1 MKINPIL
8 SLINA
13 SIQIMENNYYSLKEI
28 AEDFVF
34 QTYKNEI
41 PDGYSFSLCY
51 PLSVLF
57 SLMGIEHEITFGTSK
72 KNNVEV
78 SHFWITL
85 DVNGIILDPT
95 IKQFNHNES
104 CVYLGDIQKNET
116 AKRYKIIETNGDEA
130 FSKTYDKWAEL
141 LFQDNKRRSLPIA
154 LENKLITLNVEAAQV
169 LFFYMEKYGLK
180 EKVLKS
186 AYGLSY
192 FKPISF
198 ILQQDNIADQL
209 LKCFDKIPS
218 KYKEEIIDL
227 GKIQ

>member
-1 MKINPIL
+1 MK
-8 SLINA
+8 
-13 SIQIMENNYYSLKEI
+13 
-28 AEDFVF
+28 
-34 QTYKNEI
+34 
-41 PDGYSFSLCY
+41 
-51 PLSVLF
+51 
-57 SLMGIEHEITFGTSK
+57 
-72 KNNVEV
+72 
-78 SHFWITL
+78 
-85 DVNGIILDPT
+85 
-95 IKQFNHNES
+95 
-104 CVYLGDIQKNET
+104 
-116 AKRYKIIETNGDEA
+116 
-130 FSKTYDKWAEL
+130 
-141 LFQDNKRRSLPIA
+141 
-154 LENKLITLNVEAAQV
+154 NKLITLNVEAAQV